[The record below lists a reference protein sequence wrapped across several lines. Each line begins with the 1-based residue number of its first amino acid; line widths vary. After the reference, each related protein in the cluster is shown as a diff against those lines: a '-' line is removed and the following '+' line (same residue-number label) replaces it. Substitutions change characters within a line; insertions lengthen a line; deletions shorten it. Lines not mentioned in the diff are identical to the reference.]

1 MANLS
6 ARIAKLEQ
14 SAGIGEQA
22 ARPVIMLADFY
33 NEGTNKAVERWITE
47 NEAAPDNAFFIVLV
61 SL

>member
-22 ARPVIMLADFY
+22 VGPVIMLVDFY
-33 NEGTNKAVERWITE
+33 NEGANKAVERWITE
-47 NEAAPDNAFFIVLV
+47 NETALDNAFFIVLV